1 MLSRVLG
8 GDRVTAVHGRI
19 KWVLTDIDQVD
30 LTFLAMATI
39 RGLGLG

>member
-19 KWVLTDIDQVD
+19 KWVPTGIDQVD